1 MKRIKK
7 VGYFILGIIILG
19 LLIPQ
24 NMQMPVEGATK
35 SDYNK
40 NSYWAYPW
48 GRSITHKG
56 VDIFAEKGTN
66 IIPATSGL
74 VLYAGNIS
82 VGGNIIVILGAKW
95 RLHYYAHLDELRI
108 NTLSWASKNEVIGS
122 VGDSGNAKGKSPH
135 LHYSIM
141 TPIPYPWQYDS
152 EIQGWMKMFHV
163 NPIPSI
169 Q

>member
-1 MKRIKK
+1 MKRLKK
-7 VGYFILGIIILG
+7 VGYIILGVIVLG

-24 NMQMPVEGATK
+24 NMQMPVQGATS

-56 VDIFAEKGTN
+56 VDIFAKKGTK

-74 VLYAGNIS
+74 VLYSGNIN
-82 VGGNIIVILGAKW
+82 VGGNIIVILSSKW
-95 RLHYYAHLDELRI
+95 RLNYYAHLESLDIE
-108 NTLSWASKNEVIGS
+108 TLNWASKNEVIGT
-122 VGDSGNAKGKSPH
+122 VGDSGNAKGKPPH

-141 TPIPYPWQYDS
+141 TPIPHLWKIDDS
-152 EIQGWMKMFHV
+152 PQGWRKMFYV
-163 NPIPSI
+163 NPIPLI
-169 Q
+169 E